1 MKKYKSPMAEARA
14 IYSGQAKSASP
25 KLSAL
30 AERMAKLP
38 PYVIMDLEQEQA
50 PKSVFRW
57 VTGGAAATMQRR
69 RAELAIHLRRVIER
83 PLGGWLEERHLSAAL
98 AVVEAEVAAA
108 RKRGGIARSV
118 KDIPVEAYQAA
129 IDAATKTSQ
138 GQGTEAELEDA
149 IELDG
154 DGAGEGN
161 DGETG
166 EEEGAEEEGGEAEER
181 APVSKPLP
189 TGRARVLR
197 QLSDVIDVAVQAG
210 DIEAA
215 MTLTVTISVLC
226 KGG

>member
-138 GQGTEAELEDA
+138 VQETEAELDDA

-154 DGAGEGN
+154 EGEGN
-161 DGETG
+161 DGETD
-166 EEEGAEEEGGEAEER
+166 EEEGAEEEGEAEER

>member
-30 AERMAKLP
+30 AERMVKLP

-129 IDAATKTSQ
+129 IGAATKTSQ
-138 GQGTEAELEDA
+138 VQGAEAELEDA
-149 IELDG
+149 LELDG
-154 DGAGEGN
+154 E
-161 DGETG
+161 GETD
-166 EEEGAEEEGGEAEER
+166 EEEGAEEEGEAEER

>member
-138 GQGTEAELEDA
+138 GQGAEAELDDA
-149 IELDG
+149 LELDG
-154 DGAGEGN
+154 EGGGN
-161 DGETG
+161 DGETD
-166 EEEGAEEEGGEAEER
+166 EEEGAEEEGEAEER